1 MISTSTRLAKTILS
15 AAIAGSMMTAA
26 PALAR
31 EQRDKREYSHK
42 YEQRQTRDHR
52 RDHRRDKRNK
62 HGIGVGEVIVGAA
75 ILGGLVAL
83 LSDNDGDKRHR
94 ERYRRTHSRPHRDY
108 NRHVRPHRDYN
119 RHVRPHRDYNRH
131 VRPHHPSRPAPSYY
145 GNRKKDRHAV
155 RQCTRAVERRGSRW
169 GNANVTNIRHVQR
182 IRSGYQVTGRIAIRS
197 SSYGRSGHHES
208 GYYGA
213 KFKCKIRHGRVND
226 VVFFNLR

>member
-108 NRHVRPHRDYN
+108 KSPASRLQSPRPPASGLRSPASSP
-119 RHVRPHRDYNRH
+119 RP
-131 VRPHHPSRPAPSYY
+131 PASPL
-145 GNRKKDRHAV
+145 
-155 RQCTRAVERRGSRW
+155 TP
-169 GNANVTNIRHVQR
+169 
-182 IRSGYQVTGRIAIRS
+182 
-197 SSYGRSGHHES
+197 
-208 GYYGA
+208 GA
-213 KFKCKIRHGRVND
+213 
-226 VVFFNLR
+226 